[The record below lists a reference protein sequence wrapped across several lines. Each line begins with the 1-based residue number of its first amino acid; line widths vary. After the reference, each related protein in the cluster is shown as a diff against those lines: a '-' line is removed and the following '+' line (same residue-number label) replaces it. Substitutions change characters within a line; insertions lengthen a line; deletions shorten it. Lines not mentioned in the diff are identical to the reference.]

1 MSSFEYASVL
11 VSIVLALGIADI
23 LRFIGDTVREF
34 DIRRVYWVHILWVC
48 ILLDA
53 HVEFWLRLWDFKD
66 LVDIGPELTLIF
78 LGPALLFVTA
88 RTLLP
93 ASNNDDGM
101 KEFFFRRKNPFFT
114 FMIFLSLWSAAASPP
129 ESLIPSM
136 LITLV
141 AIIIFAACIFSSN
154 RWLHQIV
161 VGLFV
166 AMEMLEMLD
175 IF

>member
-66 LVDIGPELTLIF
+66 LVDIGPGFTLIF

-101 KEFFFRRKNPFFT
+101 KEFFFGVKTPF
-114 FMIFLSLWSAAASPP
+114 
-129 ESLIPSM
+129 
-136 LITLV
+136 
-141 AIIIFAACIFSSN
+141 
-154 RWLHQIV
+154 LHS
-161 VGLFV
+161 
-166 AMEMLEMLD
+166 
-175 IF
+175 